1 MDKWESYANELNN
14 GVKLIG
20 VHLDFDYKA
29 LPFAQHKQW
38 KSPQVIGEGAY
49 ILNRHFFDRDV
60 ISRMAWI
67 QDGKLIAITS
77 GRGYDLQTVA
87 DVVARRPVDIPMD
100 YNWTY
105 QPDNPGKP

>member
-1 MDKWESYANELNN
+1 YVRQLGGRATL
-14 GVKLIG
+14 VG
-20 VHLDFDYKA
+20 VHLDYDYKA
-29 LPFAQHKQW
+29 LPFVVKKGW
-38 KSPQVIGEGAY
+38 NSPTVIGENAY
-49 ILNRHFFDRDV
+49 VVNRHFFDRDV

-77 GRGYDLQTVA
+77 GRGYDLQTVS

-105 QPDNPGKP
+105 TPNHSATP